1 MSYGWLT
8 ESTIYK
14 KKEEII
20 ELSKDKLSKEN
31 KNNKKNE
38 NSIDKLNSIVDS
50 YLQNIKQN
58 KKNEIGKKKISYHEK
73 LYKDKN
79 EGVDKRIEQDKKS
92 LSIKKQIKKKK
103 KKYEE
108 LKQKGLNDINCLV
121 NFEAKQQA
129 ECELEEIRKLK
140 EMEKGKQK

>member
-92 LSIKKQIKKKK
+92 LSIKRQINKKK